1 MMTLSFSILF
11 NFEIDNERNGM
22 VICQCLTL
30 IDNIESFLL
39 IKNPIKSEEWLLFD
53 YDEVSC
59 TILEN
64 KIYWWNIW
72 HVTLFYKDNKIKRVN
87 E

>member
-1 MMTLSFSILF
+1 MTLSFSILF

-39 IKNPIKSEEWLLFD
+39 IKNPIKSEE
-53 YDEVSC
+53 
-59 TILEN
+59 
-64 KIYWWNIW
+64 
-72 HVTLFYKDNKIKRVN
+72 
-87 E
+87 